1 MALEQYFFWVC
12 LRDSIPG
19 FIILFFDFGDFHNL
33 TVNDHTSSDNTQN
46 DKDGYEDTLGSQP
59 SVKVSSNKKTKSDAT
74 DHCKAQL
81 RYNVKIF
88 DPDPVSFVVEK
99 LFFLFWHPA

>member
-12 LRDSIPG
+12 LSGSIPG
-19 FIILFFDFGDFHNL
+19 SIILFFNFGDLHDL
-33 TVNDHTSSDNTQN
+33 TVNDHPTSDNTQN
-46 DKDGYEDTLGSQP
+46 NKDGYKDTLGSQP
-59 SVKVSSNKKTKSDAT
+59 SVKVSSNKKAKSDTT